1 MRILRALAIAG
12 VGALCVSCSSSS
24 DRSEPTTARDTQE
37 SNSQETVNVTS
48 ASEAPPTDPALALA
62 TLNGEL
68 EALTD
73 QLGDPAIAAAA
84 RAVLEDGGADPP
96 LRFAATYV
104 WANVGD
110 DPSVLVPL
118 LADTDHAV
126 VITAAI
132 GIIAQGGIDGFAPL
146 IAALTTSTPLA
157 YYDTGEPEWS
167 AATVA
172 LVQFTGVS
180 TNGPPFDAD
189 AGQLLLSQQRWQ
201 SWLEQNRATLTFD
214 AAIAQWRTA

>member
-1 MRILRALAIAG
+1 M
-12 VGALCVSCSSSS
+12 
-24 DRSEPTTARDTQE
+24 
-37 SNSQETVNVTS
+37 NVTS

-172 LVQFTGVS
+172 LVQFTGVA

-201 SWLEQNRATLTFD
+201 SWLEQNRATLIFD
-214 AAIAQWRTA
+214 AAIAQWSTA

>member
-24 DRSEPTTARDTQE
+24 DRSEPTTRDTQE
-37 SNSQETVNVTS
+37 STSQETVNVTS

-84 RAVLEDGGADPP
+84 RAVLEDGGADPA

-118 LADTDHAV
+118 LADTDHSV

-146 IAALTTSTPLA
+146 IAALTTTTPLA

-214 AAIAQWRTA
+214 AEIAQWSTA

>member
-1 MRILRALAIAG
+1 M
-12 VGALCVSCSSSS
+12 
-24 DRSEPTTARDTQE
+24 
-37 SNSQETVNVTS
+37 NVTS

-118 LADTDHAV
+118 LADTDHSV

-146 IAALTTSTPLA
+146 IAALTTTTPLA

-180 TNGPPFDAD
+180 ANGPPFDAD

-214 AAIAQWRTA
+214 AAIAQWSTA